1 MQDFGLVVIGAH
13 SGLFLKDLVSEY
25 QDQNILLVEPVPYNY
40 EILLQGGNVKKILI
54 YLLSIGIFGV
64 ASIANSQTIRIGTEG
79 AYPPWNNLNSAGELE
94 GAEIDFGNE
103 ACERMGVTCEWV
115 TQDWDGIIPA
125 LLQGKYD
132 IIIAGMSITEER
144 KEKVNFTTGYMTDG
158 ARFAVLKNS
167 GLANLNIAGMAKVN
181 LNNAGGKEQAAIGQL
196 IAAMDGKTVCVQSST
211 IHQNFLEKHMSG
223 AVDVELYQA
232 VDDHNLDL
240 AAGRCD
246 AVLADVGSIID
257 FMESDGGVDVAFTG
271 PTFSGG
277 VFGDGV
283 GGAVRKEDTDIL
295 EMWNAAIAEMS
306 KDGTTAEITKEW
318 FGRDISM

>member
-1 MQDFGLVVIGAH
+1 MKKFLSFIICFGALVLATV
-13 SGLFLKDLVSEY
+13 
-25 QDQNILLVEPVPYNY
+25 
-40 EILLQGGNVKKILI
+40 
-54 YLLSIGIFGV
+54 
-64 ASIANSQTIRIGTEG
+64 ANSQTIRIGTEG
-79 AYPPWNNLNSAGELE
+79 AYPPWNNINSAGELE

-144 KEKVNFTTGYMTDG
+144 KEKVNFTNGYMTDG
-158 ARFAVLKNS
+158 ARFAVLKDS
-167 GLANLNIAGMAKVN
+167 GLSDLNIAGMAKVN

-223 AVDVELYQA
+223 AVDVKLYQA

-246 AVLADVGSIID
+246 AILADVGSIID

-283 GGAVRKEDTDIL
+283 GGAVRKEDSDIL

-306 KDGTTAEITKEW
+306 KDGTTAEITKRW

>member
-1 MQDFGLVVIGAH
+1 MKKF
-13 SGLFLKDLVSEY
+13 
-25 QDQNILLVEPVPYNY
+25 LLV
-40 EILLQGGNVKKILI
+40 ILS
-54 YLLSIGIFGV
+54 LSVLGL

-79 AYPPWNNLNSAGELE
+79 AYPPWNNINSAGDLE

-167 GLANLNIAGMAKVN
+167 GLADLNISGMAKVN

-223 AVDVELYQA
+223 AVDVKLYQA

-295 EMWNAAIAEMS
+295 EMWNGAISEMS
-306 KDGTTAEITKEW
+306 KDGTTAEITKKW

>member
-1 MQDFGLVVIGAH
+1 
-13 SGLFLKDLVSEY
+13 
-25 QDQNILLVEPVPYNY
+25 
-40 EILLQGGNVKKILI
+40 VKKFILPI
-54 YLLSIGIFGV
+54 LALSV
-64 ASIANSQTIRIGTEG
+64 LSLATIANAKSIKIGTEG

-103 ACERMGVTCEWV
+103 ACKRMAVDCKWV

-125 LLQGKYD
+125 LLNGKYD
-132 IIIAGMSITEER
+132 IIVAGMSITEER

-158 ARFAVLKNS
+158 ARFAVLKDS
-167 GLANLNIAGMAKVN
+167 GLANLNVGGSKVN
-181 LNNAGGKEQAAIGQL
+181 LNNAGGKEKAAIGQL
-196 IAAMDGKTVCVQSST
+196 IAAMNEKTICVQSST
-211 IHQNFLEKHMSG
+211 IHQNFLEKHMAG
-223 AVDVELYQA
+223 AVEVRLYQS

-246 AVLADVGSIID
+246 AILADVGSIMD
-257 FMESDGGVDVAFTG
+257 FIASEGGVDVAFTG

-283 GGAVRKEDTDIL
+283 GGAVRKEDADIL
-295 EMWNAAIAEMS
+295 EMWNKVIAEMS
-306 KDGTTAEITKEW
+306 ADGTTAKITEKW